1 MSNPFYFTPPAAPQ
15 TATGNCANVCS
26 GAQVKSKN
34 PTFEATLSNTTSP
47 SATVLIY
54 GSVTGLAWSLIATL
68 SPNGALGTDSATP
81 QFPVGYTQFMANVQ
95 AIAGASA
102 AVTVA
107 VGF

>member
-1 MSNPFYFTPPAAPQ
+1 MSNPFYFTPAAGQ
-15 TATGNCANVCS
+15 TTTGNCVSVCS

-81 QFPVGYTQFMANVQ
+81 QFPMGYTQFMANVQ